1 MSQLQKVNCQ
11 NKVFNIA
18 NLKLRLIPCLLIKKT
33 YMVLCVFTAAAETAY
48 LSPDV
53 NSNLQPTTVNTFC
66 SASEIQDG
74 NTRANRV
81 AQPTQGLEKKLP
93 RHTMQK

>member
-1 MSQLQKVNCQ
+1 
-11 NKVFNIA
+11 
-18 NLKLRLIPCLLIKKT
+18 
-33 YMVLCVFTAAAETAY
+33 MVLCVFIAAAETAY

-53 NSNLQPTTVNTFC
+53 NSSLQPTTVNTFC

-74 NTRANRV
+74 TTRANRV
-81 AQPTQGLEKKLP
+81 AQPTQGLEKKILP